1 MDLRGSLII
10 AKYLLKNY
18 VFNPFLKK
26 FKTAVLSVKVF
37 AAIIGLLVVV
47 IMSLSPRE
55 VAETPR
61 VNVSGALPRGNESSI
76 NQTLSNRATSSAEK
90 EPEESIA
97 SNLRVVLGSMG
108 LTKYLV
114 IDLVS
119 AVLTAVLVIDLL
131 RGNLAITVMEEA
143 EYEVLLSQPI
153 DMRTYIVGRSI
164 YQATM
169 LSLFSVFYL
178 GMIPLVYELSGSS
191 TKALLFPIALMLM
204 YIYLSAVFALSS
216 AVKIYF
222 KEDRLKVVIPV
233 AAYLGVGAARSLY
246 IFSLSPLI
254 TMPFRAAV
262 EPLVYCAT
270 LSETPLDLALPLVKE
285 AVVTLVIYAS
295 VVKLADRI
303 YPENIKPVS
312 VVLREKQKIKG
323 IRVGLYSPDPGKAIF
338 NYVYAADVLTKT
350 HTRNVSLILALTA
363 ALTLLVKHVV
373 IPRLGMLAEFL
384 SFLSSMFIPL
394 FVAEMISFLSAS
406 IMAKDFLAM
415 WVYRVYGDDL
425 TPLAKSLLL
434 KYATYLTEAL
444 LVLSLFNALVTDRYA
459 LLLFPIFPLP
469 LNVLLS
475 SLVLLVVVYLASK
488 RRIVKQAPT
497 GLYVFEDLTLLIVSA
512 LLIPSLVI
520 SDFVFKLAVD
530 YLAAPVNAALVTCI
544 SLAVAWLMY
553 RVFSPL
559 IAEFMVG
566 RDLAS

>member
-1 MDLRGSLII
+1 MDLKGSLVI

-18 VFNPFLKK
+18 VLNPFLKK
-26 FKTAVLSVKVF
+26 FKTAVLSVIVF
-37 AAIIGLLVVV
+37 AVIIGLVVIM
-47 IMSLSPRE
+47 IMSLSPGE
-55 VAETPR
+55 VAETPE
-61 VNVSGALPRGNESSI
+61 VNVSGAVPWGNESLV
-76 NQTLSNRATSSAEK
+76 NQTLIRGAGPA
-90 EPEESIA
+90 EESEESAA
-97 SNLRVVLGSMG
+97 SNLRAALRSIG
-108 LTKYLV
+108 LTKHLV
-114 IDLVS
+114 IDLAS
-119 AVLTAVLVIDLL
+119 AVLTAVLVVDLL
-131 RGNLAITVMEEA
+131 RGNPAITVMEEA

-153 DMRTYIVGRSI
+153 DMRTYMVGRSI

-191 TKALLFPIALMLM
+191 TKALLFPIALMSM
-204 YIYLSAVFALSS
+204 YVYLSAIFALSS

-222 KEDRLKVVIPV
+222 KNDRLKVMIPV
-233 AAYLGVGAARSLY
+233 AACLGVGAAHSLY
-246 IFSLSPLI
+246 TSSLLPII
-254 TMPFRAAV
+254 TMPFRPAV

-270 LSETPLDLALPLVKE
+270 LSETPLDLALALVKE
-285 AVVTLVIYAS
+285 AVVILVIYAS

-312 VVLREKQKIKG
+312 VVLKEKQKSKG
-323 IRVGLYSPDPGKAIF
+323 VRLGLYSPDPGKAIF

-350 HTRNVSLILALTA
+350 HARNISLILALTA
-363 ALTLLVKHVV
+363 AITLLVKHVV
-373 IPRLGMLAEFL
+373 IPRLGTPADIL
-384 SFLSSMFIPL
+384 SFLSLMFIPL

-444 LVLSLFNALVTDRYA
+444 LVLSLFNALITDKYA
-459 LLLFPIFPLP
+459 LLLFPIFSLP
-469 LNVLLS
+469 PNVLLS

-497 GLYVFEDLTLLIVSA
+497 GLYVFEDLTLLVVSA
-512 LLIPSLVI
+512 LLIPSLII
-520 SDFVFKLAVD
+520 SDFIFKLAVD
-530 YLAAPVNAALVTCI
+530 YLVAPVNAALVTCI
-544 SLAVAWLMY
+544 SLIAAWLIY

-559 IAEFMVG
+559 IAEFMVR

>member
-1 MDLRGSLII
+1 MDLKGSLVI

-18 VFNPFLKK
+18 VLNPFLKK
-26 FKTAVLSVKVF
+26 FKTAVLSVIVF
-37 AAIIGLLVVV
+37 AVIIGLVVIM
-47 IMSLSPRE
+47 IMSLSPGE
-55 VAETPR
+55 VAETPE
-61 VNVSGALPRGNESSI
+61 VNVSGAVPWGNESLV
-76 NQTLSNRATSSAEK
+76 NQTLIRGAGPA
-90 EPEESIA
+90 EESEESAA
-97 SNLRVVLGSMG
+97 SNLRAALRSIG
-108 LTKYLV
+108 LTKHLV
-114 IDLVS
+114 IDLAS
-119 AVLTAVLVIDLL
+119 AVLTAALVVDLL
-131 RGNLAITVMEEA
+131 RGNPAITAMEEA

-153 DMRTYIVGRSI
+153 DMRTYMVGRSI

-191 TKALLFPIALMLM
+191 TKALLFPIALMSM
-204 YIYLSAVFALSS
+204 YVYLSAIFALSS

-222 KEDRLKVVIPV
+222 KNDRLKVMIPV
-233 AAYLGVGAARSLY
+233 AACLGVGAAHSLY
-246 IFSLSPLI
+246 TSSLLPII
-254 TMPFRAAV
+254 TMPFRPAV

-270 LSETPLDLALPLVKE
+270 LSETPLDLALALVKE
-285 AVVTLVIYAS
+285 AVVILVIYAS

-312 VVLREKQKIKG
+312 VVLKEKQKSKG
-323 IRVGLYSPDPGKAIF
+323 VRLGLYSPDPGKAIF

-350 HTRNVSLILALTA
+350 HARNISLILALTA
-363 ALTLLVKHVV
+363 AITLLVKHVV
-373 IPRLGMLAEFL
+373 IPRLGTPADIL

-444 LVLSLFNALVTDRYA
+444 LVLSLFNALITDKYA
-459 LLLFPIFPLP
+459 LLLFPIFSLP
-469 LNVLLS
+469 LNVPLS

-497 GLYVFEDLTLLIVSA
+497 GLYVFEDLTLLVVSA
-512 LLIPSLVI
+512 LLIPSLII
-520 SDFVFKLAVD
+520 SDFIFKLAVD
-530 YLAAPVNAALVTCI
+530 YLVAPVNAALVTCI
-544 SLAVAWLMY
+544 SLIAAWLIY

-559 IAEFMVG
+559 IAEFMVR

>member
-1 MDLRGSLII
+1 MDLKGSLVI

-18 VFNPFLKK
+18 VLNPFLKK
-26 FKTAVLSVKVF
+26 FKTAVLSVIVF
-37 AAIIGLLVVV
+37 AVIIGLVVIM
-47 IMSLSPRE
+47 IMSLSPGE
-55 VAETPR
+55 VAETPE
-61 VNVSGALPRGNESSI
+61 VNVSGAVPWGNESLV
-76 NQTLSNRATSSAEK
+76 NQTLIRGAGPA
-90 EPEESIA
+90 EESEESAA
-97 SNLRVVLGSMG
+97 SNLRAALRSIG
-108 LTKYLV
+108 LTKHLV
-114 IDLVS
+114 IDLAS
-119 AVLTAVLVIDLL
+119 AVLTAVLVVDLL
-131 RGNLAITVMEEA
+131 RGNPAITVMEEA

-153 DMRTYIVGRSI
+153 DMRTYMVGRSI

-191 TKALLFPIALMLM
+191 TKALLFPIALMSM
-204 YIYLSAVFALSS
+204 YVYLSAIFALSS

-222 KEDRLKVVIPV
+222 KNDRLKVMIPV
-233 AAYLGVGAARSLY
+233 AACLGVGAAHSLY
-246 IFSLSPLI
+246 TSSLLPII
-254 TMPFRAAV
+254 TMPFRPAV

-270 LSETPLDLALPLVKE
+270 LSETPLDLALALVKE
-285 AVVTLVIYAS
+285 AVVILLIYAS

-312 VVLREKQKIKG
+312 VVLKEKQKSKG
-323 IRVGLYSPDPGKAIF
+323 VRVGLYSPDPGKAIF

-350 HTRNVSLILALTA
+350 HARNISLILALTA
-363 ALTLLVKHVV
+363 AITLLVKHVV
-373 IPRLGMLAEFL
+373 IPRLGTPADIL
-384 SFLSSMFIPL
+384 SFLSLMFIPL

-444 LVLSLFNALVTDRYA
+444 LVLSLFNALITDKYA
-459 LLLFPIFPLP
+459 LLLFPIFSLP

-497 GLYVFEDLTLLIVSA
+497 GLYVFEDLTLLVVSA
-512 LLIPSLVI
+512 LLIPSLII
-520 SDFVFKLAVD
+520 SDFIFKLAVD
-530 YLAAPVNAALVTCI
+530 YLVAPVNAALVTCI
-544 SLAVAWLMY
+544 SLIAAWLIY

-559 IAEFMVG
+559 IAEFMVR